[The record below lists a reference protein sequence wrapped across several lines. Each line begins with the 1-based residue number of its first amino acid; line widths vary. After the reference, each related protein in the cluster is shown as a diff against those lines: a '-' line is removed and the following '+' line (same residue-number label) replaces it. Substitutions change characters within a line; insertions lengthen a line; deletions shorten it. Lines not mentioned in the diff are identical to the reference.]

1 MKKPPVVQVFT
12 THLAINLIAFA
23 VAFWAAPLGHAQST
37 LPQLGDDQLMSIA
50 AERKLGQRIAR
61 DIYRDPDYLDDAVL
75 GDYVQRIW
83 QPLMRAAR
91 QRGDITPELQERFAW
106 QVMLARDRSVNAFA
120 LPGGYL
126 GVHLGLIAMVANR
139 DELASVLS
147 HELSHVTQRHIARI
161 TSKQSQQAPWLL
173 GAMILGALA
182 ARQNSDIAGA
192 VITGSQAAS
201 AQSQLNFSRDME
213 READRIGY
221 QIMQDAQFNTQ
232 GFVGMFD
239 KLAQAN
245 RINDNGSFPYLRSH
259 PLTSERVGDMQSRL
273 QLNAPAPAAAA
284 NMDTALEH
292 AMVVRRARILAN
304 PSVDALRSEV
314 AQTENDIRKVSA
326 SNAGNAGAAQ
336 AMLPASLYAGALAAF
351 KQRDVALA
359 QRWSDR
365 ARELMASMPLS
376 QSLPAAASIGS
387 ALSRTAGPTNA
398 SASSATTYALQTL
411 ALLQTELAMAQNA
424 PTRALD
430 LLRPWLGGAVPER
443 AVLLQWARSASHPSA
458 AKADQQMAIEAL
470 QLWLTDKPQ
479 DAAAWEAISA
489 LYSVQKYTLRAIRAQ
504 AESRVAVLDY
514 TAALDRF
521 KAAQDAARS
530 GANTDH
536 IELSIIDSRARAVQA
551 LQRDFANDK
560 TPN

>member
-1 MKKPPVVQVFT
+1 MKNPPIVQVSIT
-12 THLAINLIAFA
+12 QVAINLIAMA
-23 VAFWAAPLGHAQST
+23 ISLWAAPLGYAQST

-61 DIYRDPDYLDDAVL
+61 DIYRDPDYLDDPVL

-83 QPLMRAAR
+83 QPLIRAAR

-126 GVHLGLIAMVANR
+126 GVHLGLIAIVANR
-139 DELASVLS
+139 DELASVLG
-147 HELSHVTQRHIARI
+147 HELTHVTQRHIARI
-161 TSKQSQQAPWLL
+161 TSKQNQQAPWLL

-273 QLNAPAPAAAA
+273 QLNAPAPAAPT

-292 AMVVRRARILAN
+292 AMVVRRARILAG
-304 PSVDALRSEV
+304 PSVDALRNEIALTESDV
-314 AQTENDIRKVSA
+314 RKAVLGSSTAQ
-326 SNAGNAGAAQ
+326 Q
-336 AMLPASLYAGALAAF
+336 ALLPASLYAGALAAL
-351 KQRDVALA
+351 KQRDLSLA

-365 ARELMASMPLS
+365 ARELMGPANSSQPSAANTASNRPGFNLS
-376 QSLPAAASIGS
+376 VS
-387 ALSRTAGPTNA
+387 ANTG
-398 SASSATTYALQTL
+398 ATTYALQTL
-411 ALLQTELAMAQNA
+411 VLLQADIAMAQGNS
-424 PTRALD
+424 PRALD
-430 LLRPWLGGAVPER
+430 LLRPWMAGAASER
-443 AVLLQWARSASHPSA
+443 AVLLQWALSASQANTSA
-458 AKADQQMAIEAL
+458 SDQQIAIEAL
-470 QLWLTDKPQ
+470 QVWLADKPQ
-479 DAAAWEAISA
+479 DALAWEAMSA
-489 LYSVQKYTLRAIRAQ
+489 LQATQKNTLRAIRAQ

-514 TAALDRF
+514 IAALDRF
-521 KAAQDAARS
+521 KAAQEAART
-530 GANTDH
+530 GAKADH
-536 IELSIIDSRARAVQA
+536 IELSIIDARTRAVLT

>member
-1 MKKPPVVQVFT
+1 MRKPLVVQAFT
-12 THLAINLIAFA
+12 AQAAINLIAF
-23 VAFWAAPLGHAQST
+23 VAAIWAAPLGYAQST
-37 LPQLGDDQLMSIA
+37 LPQLGDDQLMSVA

-61 DIYRDPDYLDDAVL
+61 DIYRDPDYLDDPVL

-91 QRGDITPELQERFAW
+91 QRGDITPELQDRFAW

-126 GVHLGLIAMVANR
+126 GVHLGLIAIVANR

-161 TSKQSQQAPWLL
+161 TSKQNQQAPWLL

-239 KLAQAN
+239 KLSQAN

-273 QLNAPAPAAAA
+273 QLSAPYAAPVNASSQDA
-284 NMDTALEH
+284 ALEH
-292 AMVVRRARILAN
+292 AMVVRRARILAS
-304 PSVDALRSEV
+304 PSVDALRNEI
-314 AQTENDIRKVSA
+314 AQTENDVRK
-326 SNAGNAGAAQ
+326 AGAGSSTAQ
-336 AMLPASLYAGALAAF
+336 QALLPASLYAGALAAL
-351 KQRDVALA
+351 KQRDMSLA
-359 QRWSDR
+359 QRYSER
-365 ARELMASMPLS
+365 ARELMSPATSAQPGAPSAATNRTGLNM
-376 QSLPAAASIGS
+376 SLPAG
-387 ALSRTAGPTNA
+387 TG
-398 SASSATTYALQTL
+398 ATTYALQTL
-411 ALLQTELAMAQNA
+411 TLLQADIAMAQGNA
-424 PTRALD
+424 ARALD
-430 LLRPWLGGAVPER
+430 LLRPWMAGAASER
-443 AVLLQWARSASHPSA
+443 AVLLQWARSASQA
-458 AKADQQMAIEAL
+458 NTAVADQRTAIEAL
-470 QLWLTDKPQ
+470 QVWLADKPQ
-479 DAAAWEAISA
+479 DAPAWEAMSDLQA
-489 LYSVQKYTLRAIRAQ
+489 TQKNTLRAIRAQ

-514 TAALDRF
+514 AAALDRF
-521 KAAQDAARS
+521 KAAQEAARS
-530 GANTDH
+530 GANADH
-536 IELSIIDSRARAVQA
+536 IELSIIDARARAVLT

>member
-1 MKKPPVVQVFT
+1 MKKPPVVHVFT
-12 THLAINLIAFA
+12 AQLAINFIALTMSL
-23 VAFWAAPLGHAQST
+23 WAIPLGHAQSS
-37 LPQLGDDQLMSIA
+37 LPQLGDDQLMTVA

-61 DIYRDPDYLDDAVL
+61 EIYRDPDYLDEAIL

-83 QPLMRAAR
+83 QPLMRAAH
-91 QRGDITPELQERFAW
+91 QRGDLTPELQERFAW

-126 GVHLGLIAMVANR
+126 GVHLGLIALVANR

-147 HELSHVTQRHIARI
+147 HELTHVTQRHIARM
-161 TSKQSQQAPWLL
+161 TSKQNQQAPWVL

-182 ARQNSDIAGA
+182 ARQNTDIAGA

-221 QIMQDAQFNTQ
+221 QIMQDAQFNPQ

-245 RINDNGSFPYLRSH
+245 RINDSGSFPYLRSH

-273 QLNAPAPAAAA
+273 QLNAAPPKAPVNLDAV
-284 NMDTALEH
+284 LEH

-304 PSVDALRSEV
+304 PSVDALRTEV
-314 AQTENDIRKVSA
+314 AQTDNDVRKA
-326 SNAGNAGAAQ
+326 NAGSTGNAEAQ
-336 AMLPASLYAGALAAF
+336 ALLSASLYAGALAAF
-351 KQRDVALA
+351 KQRDLALA

-365 ARELMASMPLS
+365 AHALLS
-376 QSLPAAASIGS
+376 SAQSLQLGAATAIMGRS
-387 ALSRTAGPTNA
+387 AGPMNPNPTI
-398 SASSATTYALQTL
+398 YALQTVV
-411 ALLQTELAMAQNA
+411 LLQAELAMAQNA
-424 PTRALD
+424 PVRALEQ
-430 LLRPWLGGAVPER
+430 LRPWMAGALSER
-443 AVLLQWARSASHPSA
+443 AVLLQWARCASHPNA
-458 AKADQQMAIEAL
+458 ASTDRQTAIEAL
-470 QLWLTDKPQ
+470 QVWLTDKPQ
-479 DAAAWEAISA
+479 DAPAWEAISA
-489 LYSVQKYTLRAIRAQ
+489 LYSAQKQTLRAIRAQ
-504 AESRVAVLDY
+504 AESRVALLDY

-521 KAAQDAARS
+521 KAAQEAART

-536 IELSIIDSRARAVQA
+536 IELSIIDARARAVQA
-551 LQRDFANDK
+551 LQRDFTNDK
-560 TPN
+560 TSN